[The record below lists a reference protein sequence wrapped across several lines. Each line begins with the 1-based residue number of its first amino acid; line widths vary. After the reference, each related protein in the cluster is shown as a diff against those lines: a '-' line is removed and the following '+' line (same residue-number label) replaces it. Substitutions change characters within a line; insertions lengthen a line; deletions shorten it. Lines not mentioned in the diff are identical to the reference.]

1 MYVLHSQLYNFA
13 EKGDFD
19 SKLCER
25 KDVPKFFEIGNTGVL
40 NCLYFEQREFLRIY
54 TKVKALW
61 LKIWSPI
68 HFFVF
73 QSKCPGDNLIDFPGT
88 EACRILTLSD
98 GTILNQSPVGR
109 SLCKLKSLKASKFRI
124 AKDFQDGNGETF
136 TLLKLDFC
144 KTL

>member
-1 MYVLHSQLYNFA
+1 MYNFA

-25 KDVPKFFEIGNTGVL
+25 IDVPKFFEIGNTGVL
-40 NCLYFEQREFLRIY
+40 NCLYFEQREFLRIKTQKWKLFGSKNGNQFIFLY
-54 TKVKALW
+54 
-61 LKIWSPI
+61 
-68 HFFVF
+68 F
-73 QSKCPGDNLIDFPGT
+73 QSKCPGDYLIDFPGT

-136 TLLKLDFC
+136 ILLKVDFF